1 MQEYANTLPTEL
13 NQCELF
19 ITQTCQEIDRL
30 TVLRDNLVDS
40 FTINVLGVHWV
51 TRAFLPLLQKG
62 TQKKVANM

>member
-1 MQEYANTLPTEL
+1 MPEYANTLPTEL

-19 ITQTCQEIDRL
+19 FTQTCQEIDLL
-30 TVLRDNLVDS
+30 TYSRDNLAES
-40 FTINVLGVHWV
+40 FTINVLSVHWV